1 MGDLHGFKSR
11 VQSINLTVP
20 NLEHK
25 HISLY
30 VTSIRTENIVRN
42 SNVQCAYTQFAAFIT
57 TIAIDAGKSI
67 FLRVIKM

>member
-1 MGDLHGFKSR
+1 MGDLHGSKSR

-30 VTSIRTENIVRN
+30 VTSIRMENIVRN
-42 SNVQCAYTQFAAFIT
+42 SNAYTQFAAFIT

-67 FLRVIKM
+67 FLRVKKM